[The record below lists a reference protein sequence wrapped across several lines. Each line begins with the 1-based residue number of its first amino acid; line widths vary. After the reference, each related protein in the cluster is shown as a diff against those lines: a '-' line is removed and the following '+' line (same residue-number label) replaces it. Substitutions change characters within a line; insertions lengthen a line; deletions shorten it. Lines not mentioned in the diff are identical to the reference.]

1 MGISRKRRV
10 KMNSRIE
17 QIITE
22 IEDYIDNCRF
32 QTLSKT
38 NIIVNKDEL
47 VELLTEL
54 RLKTPDEIKKYQK
67 IIANRDAILMDAKQ
81 KADAMLQEA
90 MAQTD
95 ELVSEHEIMQQ
106 AYIQANEI
114 VQQATNEAQAIL
126 DGATNDAN
134 NIRLGAMQYTDDI
147 LGNLEN
153 IIHHSMENITDRY
166 NAYIKSMQTSLDI
179 VTANRNELNPS
190 DEDEFDVNVVSEENE
205 ADDDYEDYT
214 VQLDM

>member
-1 MGISRKRRV
+1 
-10 KMNSRIE
+10 MNSRIE
-17 QIITE
+17 QIISE
-22 IEDYIDNCRF
+22 IEDFIDSCRF
-32 QTLSKT
+32 QPLSKT
-38 NIIVNKDEL
+38 NIVVNKDEI
-47 VELLTEL
+47 VELLAEL

-81 KADAMLQEA
+81 KADAMVQEA
-90 MAQTD
+90 VAQTD
-95 ELVSEHEIMQQ
+95 ALVSEHEIMQQ

-134 NIRLGAMQYTDDI
+134 NIRLGAMQYADDI

-153 IIHHSMENITDRY
+153 IITHSMDNITDKY
-166 NAYIKSMQTSLDI
+166 NAYIKSMQTSLD
-179 VTANRNELNPS
+179 VVMANRNELNPS
-190 DEDEFDVNVVSEENE
+190 ETEEIDSVAVDGNGT
-205 ADDDYEDYT
+205 DDDFEDYT